1 MKAARGRATRSV
13 RRGSS
18 TLPAVRASQCD
29 IVAVGKRRDGGT
41 RYWCLKHR
49 ADATAKYGKRGSA
62 CRAAN
67 LEPESGN
74 VFALDLDIYRGPV
87 ALWGAVPAIYDTTR
101 LPVDRGMQV
110 YATIARKTRRVV

>member
-1 MKAARGRATRSV
+1 MIHRSNA
-13 RRGSS
+13 GSEQQKLFGTMTVPMPEGEGCHVVS
-18 TLPAVRASQCD
+18 
-29 IVAVGKRRDGGT
+29 VGKRRDGGT

-49 ADATAKYGKRGSA
+49 ADATAKYGKRGSV

-101 LPVDRGMQV
+101 LPVDRG
-110 YATIARKTRRVV
+110 IHLHARKST